1 LKYNGGAWETGCVA
15 GGDGVKPGRASSG
28 DTGKSSTM
36 NLSKMSGARTA
47 LWGLLVSVVV
57 SFGVLAFGQS
67 AYAESSPV
75 ANRIIVNGANRG
87 DVSEIKSYFTGTDQG
102 SVNRAVTDLSST
114 GMFSKVSARIVGNTV
129 VVNVVEGGQI
139 LNRVAFEGNSKLKGD
154 QLGVEVQSKGYSA
167 FSKAVADA
175 DVQRIKDAYKKV
187 GRNDVTVTY
196 RLVQLPNGRDDL
208 VFKVDEG
215 DKTGVKTIVFIGN
228 QNISNWRLKSL
239 MQLTEMNFLSWFK
252 TSDVYNPDTLASDE
266 EAIRKY
272 YMRYGYADFRIT
284 NTAVVYEPSEKGY
297 VITISLS
304 EGPQYHVSSVNV
316 TSQLPHVSGD
326 QLKGYV
332 TQHPGDVYNATAVD
346 KTVEAMTR
354 RLATLGYAFS
364 DVRPHGVRDNANHTI
379 ALAFTIDDAPK
390 VYVERIDIV
399 GNTRTRDYVIRRE
412 FDIGEGDP
420 YNHALIERGER
431 RLTNLDFFK
440 SVHVS
445 TRPGSA
451 PDRVIVTVQVDD
463 KPTGSVSLSGGY
475 STLEGPLVE
484 VAFTET
490 NFLGRGQYVRLS
502 ATRGEYSNG
511 WGITFTEPYL
521 FDQRLAGGFDIYH
534 KQQLENIYA
543 LYATDTTGINLRL
556 GVPITEELTFQPN
569 YSLYESQITIPNDS
583 SLPYNDCSSSVG
595 GGNNWAWTPPGGT
608 LTTATPSSNCL
619 VNGEAS
625 AAIKEAASQGRIVTS
640 LVGYS
645 LIWDSL
651 DNRKSPT
658 QGAYANFHQDV
669 AGLGGQS
676 HFVRETIDS
685 KVYYPITDDL
695 IGFLR
700 LQGGRIDEIGKGYL
714 PLVDNFNVGPT
725 LVRGFAPG
733 GIGPRDVS
741 DPNNIAANSLGGT
754 TYLGGTAE
762 IQFPIFGLPREI
774 GLKGALFTDAGI
786 LTGFNGQTNFQQLLG
801 YSAQYCPN
809 TLQQVKSGHG
819 VVPLTQPSC
828 LLVDDENVI
837 RTSVG
842 ASLIWASPL
851 GPIRI
856 DFAYPVIKG
865 KFDQTQFINFSGGA
879 TF

>member
-1 LKYNGGAWETGCVA
+1 
-15 GGDGVKPGRASSG
+15 
-28 DTGKSSTM
+28 M
-36 NLSKMSGARTA
+36 NLSRMSGARTA
-47 LWGLLVSVVV
+47 LWGLLVAVVV
-57 SFGVLAFGQS
+57 SFGLLAFGQS
-67 AYAESSPV
+67 AYAQVSPV
-75 ANRIIVNGANRG
+75 ANKIIVNGASRG
-87 DVSEIKSYFTGTDQG
+87 DVSEIKSYFNGVDQA
-102 SVNRAVTDLSST
+102 SVNRAVTDLSAT
-114 GMFSKVSARIVGNTV
+114 GMFSKVSARIVGDTV
-129 VVNVVEGGQI
+129 VVNVVEGSQI

-154 QLGVEVQSKGYSA
+154 QLAVEVQSKGYSA
-167 FSKAVADA
+167 FNKAVADA

-215 DKTGVKTIVFIGN
+215 DKTGVKKIVFIGN
-228 QNISNWRLKSL
+228 QNISTWRLKSL
-239 MQLTEMNFLSWFK
+239 MQTTEMNFLSWFK

-297 VITISLS
+297 IITISLE

-431 RLTNLDFFK
+431 RLNNLDFFK

-463 KPTGSVSLSGGY
+463 KPTGSVSVSGGY

-502 ATRGEYSNG
+502 ASRGQYSNG

-521 FDQRLAGGFDIYH
+521 FDQRIAGGFDIYH
-534 KQQLENIYA
+534 KQQLQNIYA
-543 LYATDTTGINLRL
+543 LYETNTTGVNLRL

-569 YSLYESQITIPNDS
+569 YSLYESQISIPNNS
-583 SLPYNDCSSSVG
+583 SQPYNDCNTSTTPDG
-595 GGNNWAWTPPGGT
+595 GSTWFWTPPGGT
-608 LTTATPSSNCL
+608 LTQAGLPANSYATCL
-619 VNGEAS
+619 TNGEAS
-625 AAIKEAASQGRIVTS
+625 AAIKEAAAQGQLITS

-651 DNRKSPT
+651 DNRRNPT

-669 AGLGGQS
+669 AGLGGES
-676 HFVRETIDS
+676 HFVRETIDG

-700 LQGGRIDEIGKGYL
+700 LQGGRIDQIGGGTL
-714 PLVDNFNVGPT
+714 PLVDNFNLGPT
-725 LVRGFAPG
+725 LIRGFAPG
-733 GIGPRDVS
+733 GIGPRDIS

-762 IQFPIFGLPREI
+762 LQFPIFGLPREI
-774 GLKGALFTDAGI
+774 GLKGAIFTDAGI
-786 LTGFNGQTNFQQLLG
+786 LTGFSGRTDFTSLLG
-801 YSAQYCPN
+801 YSYCP
-809 TLQQVKSGHG
+809 TGST
-819 VVPLTQPSC
+819 VPLTQPSC
-828 LLVDDENVI
+828 LRVDDEKMI
-837 RTSVG
+837 RASVG

-856 DFAYPVIKG
+856 DFAYPVLKG
-865 KFDQTQFINFSGGA
+865 KYDQTQYINFTGGA